1 MELDVLNLRK
11 FVAPEIVFG
20 NGSRKLA
27 GRYARLYG
35 AGKVFLVTDP
45 GVIETGWVKDVIAS
59 LEAAGL
65 SYVMFSD
72 VSPNP
77 RTFQVM
83 QGAEEY
89 LANKCN
95 LIVSVGGGSPMDCA
109 KAIGIVATNG
119 KHIVEFEGV
128 DMIPVPA
135 PPLILI
141 PTTAGSSADVSQFC
155 ILSDQ
160 DRLLKMAIVSKTLVP
175 DVALIDPET
184 TYSMD
189 AYLTACTG
197 VDALVHAIEAF
208 VSKGSGPLTDPHAL
222 GAINLIGEHLP
233 GLINNLQDVELR
245 EKVMLAS
252 LKAGLAFSN
261 AILGAVHAMSHSLGG
276 RLDLPH
282 GECNAILLDQVM
294 EYNFSHAEDKFK
306 VIAEHLG
313 IDARGMTTSDL
324 KKSLLKKV
332 RDLKKEVGIAKR
344 LGDTGVKTTDIPSLA
359 ANAIKDACM
368 ATNPAK
374 ANQRDIEVIYEESL

>member
-27 GRYARLYG
+27 GQYARLYG

-45 GVIETGWVKDVIAS
+45 GIIETGWVQDVIAS

-89 LANKCN
+89 LANKCK
-95 LIVSVGGGSPMDCA
+95 LIVAVGGGSPMDCA
-109 KAIGIVATNG
+109 KAIGIVVTNG

-155 ILSDQ
+155 IISDQ
-160 DRLLKMAIVSKTLVP
+160 DRLLKMAIVSKTMVP

-184 TYSMD
+184 THSMD

-208 VSKGSGPLTDPHAL
+208 VSMGSGPLTDPHAL
-222 GAINLIGEHLP
+222 DAIRLIGEHLP
-233 GLINNLQDVELR
+233 SLVNNLQNVELR
-245 EKVMLAS
+245 EKIMLAS
-252 LKAGLAFSN
+252 MKAGLAFSN

-294 EYNFSHAEDKFK
+294 EYNFPHAEDKFR

-313 IDARGMTTSDL
+313 IDCRGMTTSSL
-324 KKSLLKKV
+324 KNALLQKV

-368 ATNPAK
+368 ATNPVK

>member
-233 GLINNLQDVELR
+233 GLVNNLQDVELR

-282 GECNAILLDQVM
+282 GECNALLLGQVM
-294 EYNFSHAEDKFK
+294 EYNFPYVEDKFK

-313 IDARGMTTSDL
+313 IDVRGMAAGDV

-344 LGDTGVKTTDIPSLA
+344 LGDTGVKTADIPSLA